1 MIRLSPHHAGIIVAD
16 LGAAMN
22 SWHRNLGLSFRVFE
36 TDETNSRFSGSGPR
50 FKLRFGYG
58 LMGLSAVE
66 LIQPLEGETL
76 YSQYLTD
83 RGPGFHHLGFLV
95 ADLAASKRRLESEGC
110 SLLMEG
116 SIDELGVLAY
126 YRVQDGH
133 CIIEPLRLSIELP
146 LFLARRAT
154 TYP

>member
-1 MIRLSPHHAGIIVAD
+1 MD
-16 LGAAMN
+16 
-22 SWHRNLGLSFRVFE
+22 SWRRNLGLSFRVFE
-36 TDETNSRFSGSGPR
+36 VDETNSRFSGGGTR

-76 YSQYLTD
+76 YSKFLEE

-95 ADLAASKRRLESEGC
+95 ADLAESKCRLESEGC

-116 SIDELGVLAY
+116 SIDELGALAY

-133 CIIEPLRLSIELP
+133 CIIEPLQLSIELP

>member
-1 MIRLSPHHAGIIVAD
+1 MFRLSPHHAGLIVAE
-16 LGAAMN
+16 LGAAMD
-22 SWHRNLGLSFRVFE
+22 SWRRNLGLSFQVFE
-36 TDETNSRFSGSGPR
+36 ADETNSHFSGSGPR

-58 LMGLSAVE
+58 LMGLSAIE

-76 YSQYLTD
+76 YSKFLTE

-95 ADLAASKRRLESEGC
+95 TDLAESKRRLESEGC
-110 SLLMEG
+110 SVVMEG
-116 SIDELGVLAY
+116 NIDELGALAY

-146 LFLARRAT
+146 LFLSRRAT
-154 TYP
+154 SYP